1 MTNRG
6 IFARIRARRA
16 RNAAINES
24 LARADQANP
33 GRLDV
38 LDRARVVAEHQVEV
52 QWEPW
57 CAVCGGPVVINDLGV
72 ASHAA

>member
-1 MTNRG
+1 MG
-6 IFARIRARRA
+6 ILAYLRARRA
-16 RNAAINES
+16 RSARMNES

-38 LDRARVVAEHQVEV
+38 LDRARVVAEHQVEIV
-52 QWEPW
+52 WEPW
-57 CAVCGGPVVINDLGV
+57 CAVCGGPVVINDVGV